1 MMTKYI
7 TLEPLTRDRFSL
19 LERFLDRSILYFHH
33 CKLVFS
39 AQRFGVLL
47 LDFSAANAMVSSGNA
62 MGGSAI
68 LGNVVKGAGFL
79 FNNIKDV
86 SSKVVQSVAG

>member
-1 MMTKYI
+1 
-7 TLEPLTRDRFSL
+7 
-19 LERFLDRSILYFHH
+19 
-33 CKLVFS
+33 
-39 AQRFGVLL
+39 
-47 LDFSAANAMVSSGNA
+47 MVSGGSA
-62 MGGSAI
+62 IGGSAI